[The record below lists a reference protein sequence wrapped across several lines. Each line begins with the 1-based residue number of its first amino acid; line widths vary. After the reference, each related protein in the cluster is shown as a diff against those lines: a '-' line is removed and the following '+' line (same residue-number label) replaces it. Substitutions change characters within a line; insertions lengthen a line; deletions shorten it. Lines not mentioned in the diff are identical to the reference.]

1 MEDQSQET
9 FNLHDKNLLEYEYEL
24 WKSKN
29 GELELQ
35 LLQATSRGPKPLER
49 EREKE
54 RCIKQ
59 FVRLNV
65 INHLVG
71 FIPCQ
76 ICLYFN
82 NQ

>member
-29 GELELQ
+29 GELEQQ

-49 EREKE
+49 ERERE
-54 RCIKQ
+54 REM
-59 FVRLNV
+59 
-65 INHLVG
+65 
-71 FIPCQ
+71 
-76 ICLYFN
+76 Y
-82 NQ
+82 

>member
-49 EREKE
+49 ERK
-54 RCIKQ
+54 RD
-59 FVRLNV
+59 VLSN
-65 INHLVG
+65 L
-71 FIPCQ
+71 
-76 ICLYFN
+76 
-82 NQ
+82 